1 MIFLNFLLQM
11 LYSIIFIHKKGMELE
26 LLKKSSKKRVISIF
40 ILVMLNVSI
49 MASLRNLP
57 LVAEFGYSAL
67 FFFGIVAIG
76 FLIPSALVSAELA
89 TGWPKSGGI
98 YVWVREAFGDS
109 AGFFAIWMQ
118 WVHNVSWFPA
128 ILSFVA
134 TTFAYAFY
142 PSLAKNE
149 YFILTSVLVLY
160 WAMTI
165 LNFKGLKISAK
176 VSTIGVITGTIFPGM
191 LIILLGIAWLFSSQP
206 AQIHFSFDSLFPSLK
221 SFDNIA
227 FLAGLFLAFAG
238 LEVSAGY
245 AGEVESPQKNYPRA
259 IIYSSLITFFLFML
273 GSLAIGI
280 VIPKHEI
287 SLVASVMEA
296 FKIFFDNYNMGWLL
310 PVMGL
315 LLMFGA
321 LAETNSWII
330 GPIKGLYAT
339 SAHGNLPPLLQKC
352 NKNNIPVNL
361 LILQAIIV
369 TIASICFLFMQSIST
384 AYWLLSAL
392 STQIYLAM
400 YVVMFIAA
408 IRLRYVKPSVK
419 RTYRVP
425 FHNKGIWIIS
435 ILGILSSLFAFLIFY
450 IPPKSFHIDNLAFF
464 ESYLILGFIAV
475 SIIPIAFHYF
485 KKPEWAKI
493 KKKDI

>member
-1 MIFLNFLLQM
+1 
-11 LYSIIFIHKKGMELE
+11 
-26 LLKKSSKKRVISIF
+26 
-40 ILVMLNVSI
+40 

-67 FFFGIVAIG
+67 FFFLIVAIG

-118 WVHNVSWFPA
+118 WVHNVFWFPA
-128 ILSFVA
+128 ILSFVS
-134 TTFAYAFY
+134 TTFCYAFI
-142 PSLAKNE
+142 PSLASNK
-149 YFILTSVLVLY
+149 YFTLGFVLLLY
-160 WAMTI
+160 WAMT
-165 LNFKGLKISAK
+165 LFNFKGLRISAK
-176 VSTIGVITGTIFPGM
+176 LSTIGVIAGTIFPG
-191 LIILLGIAWLFSSQP
+191 LFIIFLGLSWALSGNLS
-206 AQIHFSFDSLFPSLK
+206 QIHFSLDSLIPNMK

-245 AGEVESPQKNYPRA
+245 ASEVRSPQKNYPRGIVFA
-259 IIYSSLITFFLFML
+259 ALITFFLFML
-273 GSLAIGI
+273 GSLAIAI
-280 VIPKHEI
+280 VIPKNQI
-287 SLVASVMEA
+287 SLVGSVMDA
-296 FKIFFDNYNMGWLL
+296 FKIFLENYHMSWLTPIMG
-310 PVMGL
+310 V

-339 SAHGNLPPLLQKC
+339 AAHGNLPPILQKQ

-400 YVVMFIAA
+400 YIMMFISA
-408 IRLRYVKPSVK
+408 IRLRYTKPLVK
-419 RTYRVP
+419 RTYKIP
-425 FHNKGIWIIS
+425 HPHKGMWAIA
-435 ILGILSSLFAFLIFY
+435 ILGIISSLFAFVVFY
-450 IPPKSFHIDNLAFF
+450 IPPKSFKIDNLFFF
-464 ESYLILGFIAV
+464 ESYLIIGFLAMSLV
-475 SIIPIAFHYF
+475 PIAFHYF
-485 KKPEWAKI
+485 KKPHWKN
-493 KKKDI
+493 